1 VEKPKIPIDEV
12 KPIAERVPREVDG
25 ALLFD
30 LGTRQASVEGD
41 PAIVRAVLERC
52 DGRATVAA
60 IAAEIAPDASS
71 AAEIRALIE
80 SLLEAEVINDCSQ
93 HWRHFHRISSIDA
106 GIVRRP
112 SDETLAAMMSERFA
126 PTRLADR
133 VAALRPIR
141 TPVWE
146 LAGRRASAEPQGGD
160 RAVSFEELS
169 TVLSAIYGRGESG
182 HHPIPSGGGIY
193 SLAIHVLLR
202 RQLATGGGSDPLEPG
217 LWWYDPD
224 RFELRLVRDDSLE
237 LDGLFLSQPG
247 PDQIVSFRHPVIF
260 VSADLERSS
269 RKYSGRG
276 YRFAMMEVGA
286 ALQSAYLV
294 CTELE
299 LPIRPIGGVIDGPV
313 RRFLELPADCHPLV
327 AVLLGS

>member
-1 VEKPKIPIDEV
+1 MEKPKIPIDEV

-25 ALLFD
+25 VLVFD
-30 LGTRQASVEGD
+30 LGTREARAEGD

-52 DGRATVAA
+52 NGRATVAG
-60 IAAEIAPDASS
+60 IAAEIASETASE
-71 AAEIRALIE
+71 ADIRGLIE
-80 SLLEAEVINDCSQ
+80 ALLEAEVVTDCAE

-112 SDETLAAMMSERFA
+112 SDEAMVSLLTERFV
-126 PTRLADR
+126 PTRLAGR
-133 VAALRPIR
+133 GEALRPRR

-146 LAGRRASAEPQGGD
+146 LAGRRASSEPQGGQ
-160 RAVSFEELS
+160 RTVSFEELS
-169 TVLSAIYGRGESG
+169 TVLSAIYGRSEAGN
-182 HHPIPSGGGIY
+182 HPIPSGGGIY

-202 RQLATGGGSDPLEPG
+202 RELAVGRGPELLEPG

-224 RFELRLVRDDSLE
+224 QFELRLVRQHPLE

-247 PDQIVSFRHPVIF
+247 PDQIVSFAHPVIF
-260 VSADLERSS
+260 ISADLERPS